1 MFRPSESSRKITD
14 FYRRYLLTTFNTNN
28 PKYNEQLKKALEAE
42 KAIADGPYISLTD
55 PYEKGI
61 SISELVKEGVLCSK
75 MAGIDKLYPQRQLYK
90 HQEKAIRLSAQ
101 GKNLIVT
108 TGTGSGKTESFLI
121 PVIDQLLRE
130 DEAGT
135 LGPGVRTLIIYP
147 MNALVNDQIR
157 RLRELLKDTDI
168 TFGRFTGETE
178 ETQKKALDKYRSEIG
193 TDPIGNELISR
204 EEMRKTPPNILI
216 TNYAMLEYMLLRYT
230 DNSIFTNENA
240 LTWKYI
246 VFDEAHSYNG
256 SKGIEVSSL
265 IARVKAMLGRS
276 DIRFIL
282 TSATLGDENSD
293 NEIVN
298 FGRSLC
304 GTDFSPDCIVRSSV
318 KAAKP
323 EREVTSLPF
332 DVYTN
337 IAEKIRDN
345 YSDSTV
351 IDILRSDYGITV
363 REDILSEALF
373 DMVLH
378 DAFYYRVREKLCKNV
393 MTVSRL
399 ADELGKTV
407 DDINDFITVASA
419 AFKNGEKL
427 FEAKYHMFLRGIE
440 GIYVT
445 LAPSEKL
452 FINRMETYKED
463 PYDDSDIGYKVF
475 EVSFCSNCSALF
487 VSGEEDDGKLIQRS
501 KFSDDYKPDI
511 FLVSGDYDA
520 DEDSDDIDE
529 LTEEQAEREYR
540 ICSKCGA
547 LATKTQVGG
556 LSCGH
561 GEKNINK
568 LTKVKSKG
576 ELLHRCP
583 CCHSTTTSRSIV
595 RPYYLGA
602 EAATAVIATA
612 LYNELPSKET
622 RVKTEMTVDLFTGE
636 TEVVENRFETVK
648 AKQFLTFSDSRQTAA
663 FFASYFQNTYD
674 SALIK
679 RLMEELVEE
688 DKNGRFE
695 SGIPLSDFC
704 NKLADLMTK
713 KNIYDEETA
722 EKKAWFYAL
731 KEFSNFKAKNSLT
744 SLGILMFEPDIKL
757 AQALSKHGLDLEQTH
772 ALFAV
777 MCRSLM
783 ADTSVSP
790 DVSFTAA
797 EEKQLSVSGRIRP
810 YVKQGDGKGAV
821 SFCPQSNKTNKRL
834 KYIIKVLG
842 IDDNTSRKL
851 LDGIWDYLKNKD
863 IGVLKS
869 YRSGKV
875 DGFVL
880 NSKKI
885 IVKKADKLYRCCE
898 CRKITP
904 YNIKNICENPLCE
917 GMLVP
922 YDPSVD
928 KAGDHYYNLYHELDI
943 SPMKV
948 CEHTAQLSG
957 EKAREYQDNF
967 VHKKINV
974 LSCSTTFEMGV
985 DVGSLETVFMRNMPP
1000 SPANYAQRAG
1010 RAGRSLN
1017 SAAYAITFCPNSS
1030 HDLNYFRDPVQMI
1043 NGTIRPPHFNVEN
1056 DKIVLRHIFSSMF
1069 SLFWR
1074 THKDAYKGEIGE
1086 FMEIDGFGQIKK
1098 YLSHKP
1104 NDLREYL
1111 MRTVPGEL
1119 ISHFDIENFGWVKYL
1134 FNDDKDEPGI
1144 ADIAVTNYN
1153 EIIMTLDEEYK
1164 SLFNQKKDNHS
1175 VLGAERT
1182 VKKQKMIEFLSKNN
1196 LIPKYGFPVD
1206 TVELYSASTAS
1217 GGFDPSKLTLSRDL
1231 TTAISE
1237 YAPGSEVVAD
1247 GKLITSRYIKPL
1259 RGYAWPEYSYQFCEK
1274 CNTMNKSINSKKLT
1288 ECRQCGKSLNGRS
1301 WHKYLIP
1308 RFGFYMST
1316 DDPVDAGFKKPEK
1329 TYRGSISYIGDQ
1341 KKITFE
1347 SYLLNGLKYSA
1358 GNSKMDELVVLNEAN
1373 FYICKTCGYGEIKE
1387 RNEFR
1392 TMIAEKKTHK
1402 RPSGYPCG
1410 NKDLYRHSLGHE
1422 FKTDV
1427 MFIKFDDYP
1436 INNTDVG
1443 LTIMYSLLEGLSRA
1457 LNVDRNELSG
1467 CLQWYQDND
1476 QPNGSYG
1483 IVLFDNT
1490 PGGAGYVRQ
1499 LKATDVFAR
1508 MIYEGYK
1515 VVEGCCC
1522 GGQEADT
1529 SCYSCLRN
1537 YYNQKHH
1544 DNIKRKYALEFYKT
1558 LCGDVSIPAI
1568 SRIENEDDS
1577 YGESESISEIADD
1590 VVEISDYS
1598 RVILLNKGIDQSS
1611 ESTSEIWSNLMDDCD
1626 ENELSVIE
1634 ELASLCKGEIAKSIY
1649 NEQIMLPETDS
1660 KALIMVN
1667 LIWESRKVMLFLS
1680 DNEEDYHKAL
1690 KSGWRC
1696 FCTSEGFNCEELI
1709 RLIEV

>member
-55 PYEKGI
+55 PYEKGL
-61 SISELVKEGVLCSK
+61 SISALVNEGVLCSK
-75 MAGIDKLYPQRQLYK
+75 MLKIENLYPQRQLYK

-130 DEAGT
+130 SEAGT
-135 LGPGVRTLIIYP
+135 LRAGVRTLIIYP

-157 RLRELLKDTDI
+157 RLRDLLKDTDI

-178 ETQKKALDKYRSEIG
+178 DAQNKALEKYRTENES
-193 TDPIGNELISR
+193 DPIKNELISR

-216 TNYAMLEYMLLRYT
+216 TNYAMLEYMLLRHT
-230 DNSIFTNENA
+230 DNSIFTNKNA

-265 IARVKAMLGRS
+265 IARVKAMLGRN

-282 TSATLGDENSD
+282 TSATLGDEEAD

-304 GTDFSPDCIVRSSV
+304 GADFSSDCIVRSSV
-318 KAAKP
+318 KAVQP

-337 IAEKIRDN
+337 IAEKIRYN
-345 YSDSTV
+345 YSDDTV
-351 IDILRSDYGITV
+351 LEILRAEYGITV
-363 REDILSEALF
+363 ERDILSEELF

-378 DAFYYRVREKLCKNV
+378 DEFYYRVRDKLCKNV

-399 ADELGKTV
+399 AEELGKTV

-419 AFKNGEKL
+419 AYKNGEKL

-445 LAPSEKL
+445 LVPTEKL
-452 FINRMETYKED
+452 FINRMETFKED
-463 PYDDSDIGYKVF
+463 PYDETDIGHKVF

-487 VSGEEDDGKLIQRS
+487 ISGEEDDGKLIQRS
-501 KFSDDYKPDI
+501 KYSDDYKPDI

-520 DEDSDDIDE
+520 DDDSYDADE
-529 LTEEQAEREYR
+529 MTEEQAEREYL

-547 LATKTQVGG
+547 LATRTQIGG

-561 GEKNINK
+561 GDKYINK
-568 LTKVKSKG
+568 LTKVKAKG

-622 RVKTEMTVDLFTGE
+622 RVKTETTVDLFTGE
-636 TEVVENRFETVK
+636 TEVVENRSETVK

-679 RLMEELVEE
+679 RLMEDLVKE
-688 DKNGRFE
+688 DRNGIFE
-695 SGIPLSDFC
+695 SGIRFPDFC
-704 NKLADLMTK
+704 SKLAGLMTEK
-713 KNIYDEETA
+713 KIFDEETA

-731 KEFSNFKAKNSLT
+731 KELSNFKAKNSLT
-744 SLGILMFEPDIKL
+744 SLGIIMFEPDFKL
-757 AQALSKHGLDLEQTH
+757 TQALSKQGLDLEQSR

-783 ADTSVSP
+783 ADTSVSS
-790 DVSFTAA
+790 DVGFTAV

-810 YVKQGDGKGAV
+810 YVKQGDEKGAV
-821 SFCPQSNKTNKRL
+821 SFCPQPKKSNKRL
-834 KYIIKVLG
+834 KYIKKILG
-842 IDDNTSRKL
+842 TDDNTAIKL
-851 LDGIWDYLKNKD
+851 LDGIWGYL
-863 IGVLKS
+863 LKS
-869 YRSGKV
+869 EIIKSYKK
-875 DGFVL
+875 GFVL
-880 NSKKI
+880 DCDKI

-898 CRKITP
+898 CKKITP
-904 YNIKNICENPLCE
+904 YNINNICENPLC
-917 GMLVP
+917 GGNLVP

-928 KAGDHYYNLYHELDI
+928 KAESHYYNLYHELDI

-957 EKAREYQDNF
+957 EKAREYQDAF

-1017 SAAYAITFCPNSS
+1017 SAAYAITYCPNSS

-1043 NGTIRPPHFNVEN
+1043 NGTIRPPHFNIEN

-1086 FMEIDGFGQIKK
+1086 FMEIDGFDKIKK
-1098 YLSHKP
+1098 YLSQKP
-1104 NDLREYL
+1104 DDLREYL

-1134 FNDDKDEPGI
+1134 FNESKDEPGI

-1153 EIIMTLDEEYK
+1153 EIITTLDEEYK
-1164 SLFNQKKDNHS
+1164 KLTAQKKDNRS
-1175 VLGAERT
+1175 VLRAENT
-1182 VKKQKMIEFLSKNN
+1182 VKKQRMIEFLSKNN

-1206 TVELYSASTAS
+1206 TVELYSANTAS

-1259 RGYAWPEYSYQFCEK
+1259 KGYAWPEYSYKSCEF
-1274 CNTMNKSINSKKLT
+1274 CNTMNTSINSKKLDI
-1288 ECRQCGKSLNGRS
+1288 CKQCGKLMKKKSS
-1301 WHKYLIP
+1301 SYIIP

-1316 DDPVDAGFKKPEK
+1316 DDPVDAGSKKPEK

-1341 KKITFE
+1341 NKITFE
-1347 SYLLNGLKYSA
+1347 SFLLNGLKYSA

-1373 FYICKTCGYGEIKE
+1373 FYICKSCGYGELKE
-1387 RNEFR
+1387 KTEFR
-1392 TMIAEKKTHK
+1392 AVIVDKKAHD
-1402 RPSGYPCG
+1402 RPSGYKCQ
-1410 NKDLYRHSLGHE
+1410 NKNLYRLSLGHE

-1436 INNTDVG
+1436 IYDTDVG

-1476 QPNGSYG
+1476 QPGGSYG

-1490 PGGAGYVRQ
+1490 PGGSGYVRQ
-1499 LKATDVFAR
+1499 LKDPELFAR
-1508 MIYEGYK
+1508 MIYEGHK
-1515 VVEGCCC
+1515 VVDGCCC

-1544 DNIKRKYALEFYKT
+1544 DSIKRKFALEFYRT
-1558 LCGDVSIPAI
+1558 LCGEVGIPKI
-1568 SRIENEDDS
+1568 GRFEEDDIS
-1577 YGESESISEIADD
+1577 SEAAEILDD
-1590 VVEISDYS
+1590 TEENAPNNVSGS
-1598 RVILLNKGIDQSS
+1598 RVVLLNKGTDQSS
-1611 ESTSEIWSNLMDDCD
+1611 ESVQEIWSNLMDDCGDD
-1626 ENELSVIE
+1626 ELPVIE
-1634 ELASLCKGEIAKSIY
+1634 ELASLCKGEIVKPIY
-1649 NEQIMLPETDS
+1649 NEQIILPEIDS
-1660 KALIMVN
+1660 KDLIMVN

-1680 DNEEDYHKAL
+1680 DNEEDYRKAL
-1690 KSGWRC
+1690 KSGWKC
-1696 FCTSEGFNCEELI
+1696 FCTSEGVNCEELI
-1709 RLIEV
+1709 KMIEV